1 MKHFRPIWMIAL
13 NFVREQR
20 WPILV
25 LQLWVLGLA
34 ALGLLTDFQRERED
48 ILLMFKQLGMYGV
61 AFSVFFGGSA
71 IYNERRSRRILAV
84 LGKAVTRRDYL
95 SGLLLGVMLAAG
107 LFCFVLGFTGSWIL
121 GGIGFS
127 VLQIWYLMLCVLAAC
142 MLASSV
148 ALFYSTHLNPW
159 MSALLTGLTLSVPG
173 VIAMKFG
180 GAWGYVLPVYSLMR
194 VFLKAS
200 FEDSRMLGGW
210 AIAVAMGETVFLWLA
225 ASWVFGKIDVAVAVD

>member
-1 MKHFRPIWMIAL
+1 VKHFRPIWMIAL

-34 ALGLLTDFQRERED
+34 ALGLLTDFRHDRD
-48 ILLMFKQLGMYGV
+48 DVLLMFKQLGMYGV

-84 LGKAVTRRDYL
+84 LGKSITRRDYL

-107 LFCFVLGFTGSWIL
+107 LFCFVLGFTGTWIL
-121 GGIGFS
+121 GSIGFP
-127 VLQIWYLMLCVLAAC
+127 VAQIWYLMLCVLAAC

-159 MSALLTGLTLSVPG
+159 MSALLTGLTLGVPG
-173 VIAMKFG
+173 VVAFELG
-180 GAWGYVLPVYSLMR
+180 GTWGYILPVYSLMR

-200 FEDSRMLGGW
+200 FEESGTHASW
-210 AIAVAMGETVFLWLA
+210 AILVAMGETVFLWLA
-225 ASWVFGKIDVAVAVD
+225 ASWIFGQIDVAVAVD

>member
-1 MKHFRPIWMIAL
+1 MKHWKPVWMIAL

-25 LQLWVLGLA
+25 LQLSLLGLA
-34 ALGLLTDFQRERED
+34 ALGLLSDVQRDRED
-48 ILLMFKQLGMYGV
+48 MVLMFKQQGMYGV

-84 LGKAVTRRDYL
+84 LGKAITRRDYL

-107 LFCFVLGFTGSWIL
+107 LFCFVLGFTGTWIL
-121 GGIGFS
+121 GSIGFP
-127 VLQIWYLMLCVLAAC
+127 VAQIWYLMLCVLAAC

-159 MSALLTGLTLSVPG
+159 MSALLTGLTLGVPG
-173 VIAMKFG
+173 V
-180 GAWGYVLPVYSLMR
+180 V
-194 VFLKAS
+194 
-200 FEDSRMLGGW
+200 
-210 AIAVAMGETVFLWLA
+210 
-225 ASWVFGKIDVAVAVD
+225 